1 MAVAVAAMAAA
12 EGEAAVSIDYRE
24 TTRPRNY
31 LDDWRQR
38 LPLPIKALL
47 LLFAVT
53 ATRGGRVSARALI
66 PSPHRGD
73 TYGGGL
79 FQAELCGGRRVA
91 QYKQ

>member
-1 MAVAVAAMAAA
+1 MAAAA

-53 ATRGGRVSARALI
+53 ATRGGRE
-66 PSPHRGD
+66 
-73 TYGGGL
+73 GGAG
-79 FQAELCGGRRVA
+79 
-91 QYKQ
+91 